1 MEKPKK
7 PKKKIIAIV
16 VIILIFLFGALYLFF
31 NFISK
36 NSKVGVE
43 IANEFYSKLE
53 QKDYQEILNMP
64 RTPGGTSDNE
74 TIALFAGINEKLGD
88 IVSYQLMRTDVHYYT
103 NVGTV
108 ITLDYVVNRTVYN
121 TNERLIILKEK
132 GSNKYLLDLYSADSP
147 EFNKNQIL
155 GDISN

>member
-108 ITLDYVVNRTVYN
+108 ITLDYVVN
-121 TNERLIILKEK
+121 
-132 GSNKYLLDLYSADSP
+132 
-147 EFNKNQIL
+147 
-155 GDISN
+155 